1 MYFHF
6 SRGKI
11 SIIGECM
18 NNEEYLKKLQSI
30 FPNLQFF
37 RVENNTLILEYDG
50 LFKMPLIHLNL
61 SLINPNLFYLSPKE
75 IFQVLYILELLYK
88 NSLTEQEQAFII
100 SFMNMYLSLNDFVKS
115 HNSENEEMHVSSLG
129 IPVLYSYEEAF
140 TNNPAS
146 QIIQTMIN
154 NHDNEI
160 LSGKNK
166 QPRLVRTNETMAN
179 FMPVEEDL
187 NFIDYGKAGFTT
199 LLLIGTAIAST
210 IFYITSFIIGH

>member
-1 MYFHF
+1 
-6 SRGKI
+6 
-11 SIIGECM
+11 M

-37 RVENNTLILEYDG
+37 KIENNILILEYDG

-61 SLINPNLFYLSPKE
+61 SLINPNLFYLNPKE

-88 NSLTEQEQAFII
+88 NSLTEQEQAFIM

-199 LLLIGTAIAST
+199 LLLIGGAIVSS